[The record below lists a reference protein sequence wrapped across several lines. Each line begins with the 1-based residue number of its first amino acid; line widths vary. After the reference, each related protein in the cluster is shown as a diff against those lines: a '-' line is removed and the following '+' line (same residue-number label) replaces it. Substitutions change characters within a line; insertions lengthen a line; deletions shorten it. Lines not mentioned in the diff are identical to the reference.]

1 MVGCARGSTW
11 ANIRALQE
19 GSAMSAVE
27 FGLTPRT
34 PFLSTPTVAPFEQD
48 FAEPVADFRWNQP
61 DDFEWMATLSMNG
74 CVLPLVSRDRVL
86 GLLALGKRG
95 PAPYTPDELDSLRQ
109 VSSQVTVVVENFLLH
124 SELKKLRDQSI

>member
-48 FAEPVADFRWNQP
+48 FAEPAAGCYVGPFSRTLVPVNSDARLKLLAD
-61 DDFEWMATLSMNG
+61 LSES
-74 CVLPLVSRDRVL
+74 LVSGGLSGDAELESVLSKLDTTVRRLMNSDFAIL
-86 GLLALGKRG
+86 GLSQ
-95 PAPYTPDELDSLRQ
+95 DEDGEYQ
-109 VSSQVTVVVENFLLH
+109 FM
-124 SELKKLRDQSI
+124 